1 MSSAP
6 SAGIFQPLKADDPE
20 VVGGYRL
27 AAVLGAGGMG
37 KVYLSYT
44 PGGRPIAIKVIRSE
58 FGEDPEFRRRFQ
70 QEVRS
75 AERVQGLYTAPV
87 IDADT
92 EGAQPWLA
100 TAYVPGPSL
109 AHAVAH
115 HGALPPR
122 SVLLLAVGV
131 AEALTVI
138 HGAGI
143 VHRDLKPANVLL
155 ASDGPRVI
163 DFGIA
168 RAADSTAL
176 TSTGVS
182 IGTPAFMAPEQAS
195 AGTITPATDVFALGQ
210 IAAFAAIGSSV
221 YGDGPSHA
229 VLYRIVHEDPDLSGL
244 PEELRPLVTRCLS
257 RDPAERPELTEV
269 IALCHAAAEVPLRQG
284 EDWLPRAIVGSITE
298 RVHLLPAPAP
308 TPPPKPAQVPAAPAP
323 AAPAPTPTPTPTEL
337 APQPPAPSTPPAP
350 AATPAQPAPAAHPGA
365 ATVPTGYA
373 TPPPYAQPAHQ
384 QPAHQQPPYAQ
395 PQPAYGQP
403 AYAQP
408 PRPQPSYAQPSYA
421 QPGWGQQTYPPAPTR
436 PKRTGLIVT
445 LSVVGAV
452 VGLAVIGA
460 LLPDGS
466 KKNNGAAGSPSGGG
480 GASRSAA
487 PAASTPAGASASPGK
502 AADKRVDPTPVSYQG
517 IDVPE
522 DHQLMLADNPPRP
535 AEPSSGSVTYGHGD
549 LYYYRDALSAEKFGT
564 DNGKMVLLNNAEKGS
579 LETCR
584 SVTRF
589 TEEIN
594 FDQLTN
600 GSQVCLLSSAGHI
613 AVATFRGKSAAK
625 EPSRYMTVDLTIWRN
640 AEEAKK
646 D

>member
-6 SAGIFQPLKADDPE
+6 SPGIFQPLKADDPE

-58 FGEDPEFRRRFQ
+58 FSEDPEFRRRFQ

-87 IDADT
+87 IDSDT
-92 EGAQPWLA
+92 EGSEPWLA

-195 AGTITPATDVFALGQ
+195 TGTITPATDVFALGQ

-257 RDPAERPELTEV
+257 RDPADRPALGEV
-269 IALCHAAAEVPLRQG
+269 IALCNEAAGAEPLRQG
-284 EDWLPRAIVGSITE
+284 EDWLPRAVAGSITE

-308 TPPPKPAQVPAAPAP
+308 TPPPKPAAAV
-323 AAPAPTPTPTPTEL
+323 PTPTEL
-337 APQPPAPSTPPAP
+337 SPQPPAPSTPPAP
-350 AATPAQPAPAAHPGA
+350 AAAPTHAAPTHAAPTQQGPARPGQ
-365 ATVPTGYA
+365 ATVPTGYG
-373 TPPPYAQPAHQ
+373 TPQPYAQPPQ
-384 QPAHQQPPYAQ
+384 Q
-395 PQPAYGQP
+395 QP
-403 AYAQP
+403 AYAYPQPQSQP
-408 PRPQPSYAQPSYA
+408 PRPQPTYAQPSYQQPTYA
-421 QPGWGQQTYPPAPTR
+421 QPGWGQPGYPPAPTR
-436 PKRTGLIVT
+436 RKRTGLIVT

-452 VGLAVIGA
+452 IGLAVLGS
-460 LLPDGS
+460 LLPDDS
-466 KKNNGAAGSPSGGG
+466 KKNGAAGSPGGG
-480 GASRSAA
+480 G
-487 PAASTPAGASASPGK
+487 STAGASASPGK
-502 AADKRVDPTPVSYQG
+502 GQKPVDPKPVEYKG
-517 IDVPE
+517 IDVPAN
-522 DHQLMLADNPPRP
+522 HQLMLADNPPRP
-535 AEPSSGSVTYGHGD
+535 AEEPTGAGVSYGDGD
-549 LYYYRDALSAEKFGT
+549 LYYYRDSLFGEERFGT
-564 DNGKMVLLNNAEKGS
+564 ANGKLVLLNNAEKGS

-589 TEEIN
+589 TEKMGL
-594 FDQLTN
+594 DQLTD
-600 GSQVCLLSSAGHI
+600 GSQVCVLSNAGHI
-613 AVATFRGKSAAK
+613 AVATFRGKSGAK
-625 EPSRYMTVDLTIWRN
+625 ESSQYITLDLTIWRN
-640 AEEAKK
+640 AEQAKK

>member
-87 IDADT
+87 IDSDT

-168 RAADSTAL
+168 RAADTTAL

-229 VLYRIVHEDPDLSGL
+229 VLYRIVHEDPELGGL

-257 RDPAERPELTEV
+257 RDPADRPALTEV
-269 IALCHAAAEVPLRQG
+269 IALCNEAAGAEPLRQG
-284 EDWLPRAIVGSITE
+284 EDWLPRAVAGSITE

-308 TPPPKPAQVPAAPAP
+308 TPPPRPV
-323 AAPAPTPTPTPTEL
+323 TPIPTEVS
-337 APQPPAPSTPPAP
+337 AQPPAPSAPPASAAAPTHAAPTQAAPAQPGPPRPAP
-350 AATPAQPAPAAHPGA
+350 AQPGQ
-365 ATVPTGYA
+365 ATVPTGYG
-373 TPPPYAQPAHQ
+373 T
-384 QPAHQQPPYAQ
+384 
-395 PQPAYGQP
+395 PQP
-403 AYAQP
+403 YAQP
-408 PRPQPSYAQPSYA
+408 PRPQPSYAQPTYA
-421 QPGWGQQTYPPAPTR
+421 QPTYSQPTYTQQQPGWGQPTYPPAPTK

-452 VGLAVIGA
+452 IGLAVLGS
-460 LLPDGS
+460 LLPDGDKGDKGGTDGASGS
-466 KKNNGAAGSPSGGG
+466 KAGGG
-480 GASRSAA
+480 SS
-487 PAASTPAGASASPGK
+487 SASPGGSQK
-502 AADKRVDPTPVSYQG
+502 PVDPQPVSYKG
-517 IDVPE
+517 IDIPGS
-522 DHQLMLADNPPRP
+522 HQLLLADNPPRP
-535 AEPSSGSVTYGHGD
+535 AEPSSGGVRYGKGD
-549 LYYYRDALSAEKFGT
+549 LYYYRDTTFGNDEFGT
-564 DNGKMVLLNNAEKGS
+564 ANGKLVLLNNSEKGS
-579 LETCR
+579 LDTCR
-584 SVTRF
+584 KVTRF
-589 TEEIN
+589 TEKITL
-594 FDQLTN
+594 DQLTN
-600 GSQVCLLSSAGHI
+600 GSEVCVLSDAGHI
-613 AVATFRGKSAAK
+613 AVATYRGKSGAK
-625 EPSRYMTVDLTIWRN
+625 ESSQYITVDLTIWRN
-640 AEEAKK
+640 AEAAKK